1 MIIMFRKSIPTR
13 LFTTNCILFGC
24 TRLQPLVINRTF
36 TQCVNEN
43 KFSNKLMSPQIPLI
57 DKKYFSTQNKKQEI
71 IMVDKKYLSTQNN
84 KHDNKNVDYYIDK
97 YIYYV
102 NRNKL
107 IGYPLTILLAPIG
120 MFAFAF
126 ICHIIASVIIILF
139 GMINDFFFSRTKNR
153 KRSAIKRDHKK
164 DVMKKEYKKIVLND
178 VKN

>member
-1 MIIMFRKSIPTR
+1 MFRRLTPR
-13 LFTTNCILFGC
+13 LFSTNVLFGC
-24 TRLQPLVINRTF
+24 AKLQPVVINRSL
-36 TQCVNEN
+36 TQYVIN
-43 KFSNKLMSPQIPLI
+43 KNIFSNTLMKPKNPLI
-57 DKKYFSTQNKKQEI
+57 DNRKYFSTQNKRQEI
-71 IMVDKKYLSTQNN
+71 IVIDKKYLSTQNN